1 MGPAELSFALVCWP
15 TNIDE
20 KCQPFWQPMP
30 QRQHIYFC
38 SLSVLLWEGHWL
50 TKFNTLYKT
59 WLHSKNGSLKNSPH
73 LCLVHLSHFVH
84 SFLRTSE
91 NQGGPGMF
99 VIYSTSEELGD
110 FLALVCMHGRERG
123 LWRRELDL
131 LGDWKG
137 WNKQPD
143 RHICQAWIEQ
153 GLRCHSS
160 PVEIV
165 RDDSGWSVSTWLDH
179 QTCWQTVRLRDVI
192 VLQGN
197 GGADLSPLESLQ
209 LCSRNVYSANAG
221 IWALHAS
228 QTVILLSDQWQCVVR
243 PESLECLSSCKKYN
257 FFQRQN
263 CDKQVSGQKH
273 LELNHVSIQLSYS
286 YASRA

>member
-1 MGPAELSFALVCWP
+1 MRNVSPFDSPCHRDNIFISVAWVLYYGKDTDWQNWTHYTRRDSTARMG
-15 TNIDE
+15 
-20 KCQPFWQPMP
+20 
-30 QRQHIYFC
+30 
-38 SLSVLLWEGHWL
+38 LL
-50 TKFNTLYKT
+50 KT
-59 WLHSKNGSLKNSPH
+59 AH
-73 LCLVHLSHFVH
+73 LCLVHLSHLVH

-91 NQGGPGMF
+91 NRGGGGGPWNVCNLLDQWKIRG
-99 VIYSTSEELGD
+99 ISSPG
-110 FLALVCMHGRERG
+110 VCMHGKRG

-131 LGDWKG
+131 SGDWKG

-143 RHICQAWIEQ
+143 GHICQAWTEQ

-160 PVEIV
+160 PVKIA
-165 RDDSGWSVSTWLDH
+165 RDNWGWSVSTWLDH
-179 QTCWQTVRLRDVI
+179 QTCWQTVRLRDVT

-209 LCSRNVYSANAG
+209 LCLHNVCSASAG
-221 IWALHAS
+221 NWALHAS

-257 FFQRQN
+257 FFQHQN

-286 YASRA
+286 LS